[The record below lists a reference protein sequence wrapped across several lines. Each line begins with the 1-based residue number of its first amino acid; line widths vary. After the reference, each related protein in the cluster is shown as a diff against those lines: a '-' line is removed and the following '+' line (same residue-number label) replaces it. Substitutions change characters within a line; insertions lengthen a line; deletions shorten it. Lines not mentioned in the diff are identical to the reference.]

1 MSKPIV
7 AVVGRPNVGKSTVFN
22 RLAGERISIVQD
34 TPGVTRDRIYADA
47 EWLNRKFTLID
58 TGGMEIGSEEII
70 QRQILQQAEIAIE
83 TADVIL
89 FVTDVKTGVTDDD
102 RQVANLLRRTKK
114 PVVLAV
120 NKVDSVKRDTMDIY
134 EFYELGIGDPL
145 PVSAGQALGLG
156 DMLDEMVKHF
166 PENTGTDEDDD
177 AIKVAIIGKPNV
189 GKSSL
194 INKILGEDRLI
205 VSNIPGTTRDAVD
218 SPITIDG
225 QKYIFIDTAG
235 MRRKSKIK
243 EEIERFSII
252 RAVAAVERCDVA
264 VLLIDANEGVTDQDT
279 KIAGIAHERG
289 RAALIAVNK
298 WDSIE
303 KDDKTMN
310 RYLKDIANELAYM
323 AYAPRVFISAQTGQ
337 RIDRMLEMIQTVHQ
351 NHALRISTGVLNE
364 VLIEATAMQQPPA
377 DKGRQL
383 RLYYMTQ
390 VSVKPPTFV
399 IFVNERGLF
408 HFSYRRYIENQLREA
423 FGFVG
428 TPIHFIVREK
438 GDKD

>member
-7 AVVGRPNVGKSTVFN
+7 AVVGRPNVGKSTLFN

-34 TPGVTRDRIYADA
+34 TPGVTRDRIYADV
-47 EWLNRKFTLID
+47 EWTGRKFTLID
-58 TGGMEIGSEEII
+58 TGGMEIGAEDVILK
-70 QRQILQQAEIAIE
+70 QILQQAEIAIE

-89 FVTDVKTGVTDDD
+89 FITDAKAGMTDDD
-102 RQVANLLRRTKK
+102 KQVANMLRRTKK

-120 NKVDSVKRDTMDIY
+120 NKIDNVNRDSMNIY
-134 EFYELGIGDPL
+134 EFYELGIGDPIAI
-145 PVSAGQALGLG
+145 SAGQALGLG
-156 DMLDEMVKHF
+156 DMLDEVISYF
-166 PENTGTDEDDD
+166 PENAE
-177 AIKVAIIGKPNV
+177 AEEEEEVIKVAIIGKPNV

-205 VSNIPGTTRDAVD
+205 VSNIPGTTRDAID
-218 SPITIDG
+218 TPIEIDG
-225 QKYIFIDTAG
+225 QKYVFIDTAG

-264 VLLIDANEGVTDQDT
+264 ILVIDANEGITDQDT

-289 RAALIAVNK
+289 RAAIIAVNK
-298 WDSIE
+298 WDAIE
-303 KDDKTMN
+303 KNDKTMN
-310 RYLKDIANELAYM
+310 KYLKDIGNELAYM
-323 AYAPRVFISAQTGQ
+323 PYAPKVFISALTGQ
-337 RIDRMLEMIQTVHQ
+337 RITRMLELIQTVHQ
-351 NHALRISTGVLNE
+351 NHSLRISTGVLND

-383 RLYYMTQ
+383 KLYYMTQ
-390 VSVKPPTFV
+390 VSIKPPTFV
-399 IFVNERGLF
+399 IFVNDRELF
-408 HFSYRRYIENQLREA
+408 HFSYKRYIENQLREA

-428 TPIHFIVREK
+428 TPVHFIIREK
-438 GDKD
+438 GKEN